1 MADYGTRAHAYICLF
16 ICFFLLLL
24 LSQLSKEGNDTSPPK
39 KLLSKII
46 SNYSPVFLGADL
58 SRITNDEA
66 LALKKLVQLG
76 KLIDRLYLRQKWKG
90 NLDTLEYLRSESP
103 RTDNELLFF
112 NMMKGPWDRVHGL
125 VLDDPPNL
133 PVHKPLGGN
142 FYPEDMTK
150 EEFEYWCENKLDSEQ
165 RELAKGFYHVIKR
178 NESTKELYLK
188 PYSEEYKDILVDAST
203 LLKDSAM
210 LLNDKSLVRFLL
222 TRADAFLS
230 NNYLESEINW
240 LNVSKESKFEITIG
254 PYEVYT
260 DELFSTKSAFEFYI
274 HLRDFHFSK
283 LLEKFSDSLQ
293 EIENNLPVPDEYKN
307 KNLTYT
313 PIVVVDQLFASG
325 DVAVP
330 MTAAYNLPNDEV
342 AMKRGGSK
350 LVIIKNVQEGK
361 YEKILDPIA
370 RTVLSKDQ
378 LQYLSFEAFF
388 THILLHEV
396 AHSNGPHF
404 IVGSDGKV
412 TVRSKLQE
420 YHSAIEEAKA
430 DIAGLFAA
438 AHLIKI
444 GLLSGISRE
453 QFYATYL
460 ASAFRSI
467 RFGINEAHGLG
478 QCIQLNYLTEQGGFE
493 YDPASK
499 KYNVNFDKIEKSVE
513 NLTRDIL
520 ILQGNG
526 DKNKVKEFVEKY
538 GNINEAQQETLNQ
551 LEDKNVPIDVR
562 PIYEIEND
570 HIIFG

>member
-1 MADYGTRAHAYICLF
+1 M
-16 ICFFLLLL
+16 
-24 LSQLSKEGNDTSPPK
+24 
-39 KLLSKII
+39 
-46 SNYSPVFLGADL
+46 
-58 SRITNDEA
+58 
-66 LALKKLVQLG
+66 
-76 KLIDRLYLRQKWKG
+76 
-90 NLDTLEYLRSESP
+90 
-103 RTDNELLFF
+103 
-112 NMMKGPWDRVHGL
+112 
-125 VLDDPPNL
+125 
-133 PVHKPLGGN
+133 
-142 FYPEDMTK
+142 
-150 EEFEYWCENKLDSEQ
+150 
-165 RELAKGFYHVIKR
+165 
-178 NESTKELYLK
+178 
-188 PYSEEYKDILVDAST
+188 
-203 LLKDSAM
+203 
-210 LLNDKSLVRFLL
+210 
-222 TRADAFLS
+222 
-230 NNYLESEINW
+230 
-240 LNVSKESKFEITIG
+240 
-254 PYEVYT
+254 
-260 DELFSTKSAFEFYI
+260 
-274 HLRDFHFSK
+274 
-283 LLEKFSDSLQ
+283 
-293 EIENNLPVPDEYKN
+293 
-307 KNLTYT
+307 
-313 PIVVVDQLFASG
+313 
-325 DVAVP
+325 
-330 MTAAYNLPNDEV
+330 
-342 AMKRGGSK
+342 
-350 LVIIKNVQEGK
+350 GK

-378 LQYLSFEAFF
+378 LQYLSFKAFF

-444 GLLSGISRE
+444 GHLSGISRE

-520 ILQGNG
+520 ILQGDG

-562 PIYEIEND
+562 PVYEIEND
-570 HIIFG
+570 HNIF